1 MSQSAVETGPRRIG
15 GGKEEGCGAMIATGG
30 KTILIADDEVR
41 LLDLCIGELRGA
53 GYEVRTCNSG
63 SEALAILEQEPI
75 DLLVA
80 DVQMPELGGLELTEK
95 VHSEWPNL
103 PVIILTGHASV
114 ENAVDSMRIGAT
126 DYICKPVDP
135 PELMVRIEKGLSVG
149 ALLSDNARLSTQ
161 VGEAGRYGEI
171 IGVNPKMQ
179 EVFQVIQRVA
189 DTPSRVLI
197 QGEPG
202 TGKELIARA
211 IHAQSLAT
219 MAERVPAKRQL
230 AVECPYVAVNC
241 GAFSRNLLESQLFG
255 HKKGTFTGA
264 VADQEG
270 VFVAA
275 RQGTLFLDEIT
286 ELDLDLQVKLLRAI
300 QEQEVTPL
308 GSTRPVPIRARVI
321 TATNRPIAELVAA
334 GAFRADLYYRINVV
348 NLQVPPL
355 RERVD
360 DIPLLVDYFLKRTA
374 ESYHV
379 APRTITPK
387 VLEAF
392 QSYGWPGNVRELQN
406 VIERAFAL
414 GSDERLIHLADLPQ
428 DLLRGISQSG
438 EGGDHHVFPTYDQVV
453 RSHLVRA
460 LQASRGVKTRAA
472 GLLKIDRNRLY
483 RLMKKYQIARE

>member
-1 MSQSAVETGPRRIG
+1 MTTP
-15 GGKEEGCGAMIATGG
+15 TG

-41 LLDLCIGELRGA
+41 LLELCVRELREA
-53 GYEVRTCNSG
+53 GHEVRTCNTG
-63 SEALAILEQEPI
+63 AAALEILGDEPI
-75 DLLVA
+75 DLMVA
-80 DVQMPELGGLELTEK
+80 DLQMPGMGGLELTEA
-95 VHSEWPNL
+95 VHREWPNL

-114 ENAVDSMRIGAT
+114 ENAVDAMRMGVS
-126 DYICKPVDP
+126 DYVCKPVDP
-135 PELMVRIEKGLSVG
+135 PELMVRVEKGLKLS

-171 IGVNPKMQ
+171 VGINPKMQ
-179 EVFQVIQRVA
+179 EVFQIIQRVA

-211 IHAQSLAT
+211 IHEQSLTA
-219 MAERVPAKRQL
+219 MADRVPGVQIA
-230 AVECPYVAVNC
+230 AECPYVAVNC

-334 GAFRADLYYRINVV
+334 GAFRADLYYRVNVV
-348 NLQVPPL
+348 NIQVPPL

-360 DIPLLVDYFLKRTA
+360 DIPLLVEYFLKRTA
-374 ESYHV
+374 HNYHV
-379 APRTITPK
+379 APREVTSQ

-392 QSYGWPGNVRELQN
+392 QSYEWPGNVRELQN

-414 GSDERLIHLADLPQ
+414 GSDENAIHLTDLPQ
-428 DLLRGISQSG
+428 DLLRGISQCADSDG
-438 EGGDHHVFPTYDQVV
+438 RHVFPTYDQIV

-472 GLLKIDRNRLY
+472 SLLKIDRNRLY
-483 RLMKKYQIARE
+483 RLMKKYEISQE